1 MVLRAVRTHSDMI
14 GRGLVLNG
22 GLVTRC
28 ESLISPILVLTPIT
42 LGAILFNISIYQLLK
57 P

>member
-28 ESLISPILVLTPIT
+28 ESLISPILVLTPRT